1 MRHKALTLNELLNT
15 LAQSDWPG
23 TTSPITVLFV
33 IVLAF
38 AVGLV
43 IGYVY
48 MWTHEALS
56 YSRTFVSALAI
67 LPLIV
72 ALMLVAM
79 AGSLFVAFGLLGVV
93 GVVRF
98 RNVLKDTRDT
108 SFILWGIM
116 EGMAIGTMRFSTAFL
131 GTVGIAA
138 AFLCLRFI
146 SFGER
151 RRYDAVLTLRVTGEV
166 ASQMAT
172 LQQVLKRYA
181 SRLDLASERRATKEG
196 TDITYRLL
204 LRDTSRSG
212 ELQTELTGT
221 PGFESVAVYMH
232 EDEAEI

>member
-1 MRHKALTLNELLNT
+1 MNELLKT
-15 LAQSDWPG
+15 LSQSDWPG
-23 TTSPITVLFV
+23 ITNPLTVLFI

-43 IGYVY
+43 IGFVY

-56 YSRTFVSALAI
+56 YSRTFVGALAM

-79 AGSLFVAFGLLGVV
+79 AGSLFVAFGLLGVF

-108 SFILWGIM
+108 TFILWGIM
-116 EGMAIGTMRFSTAFL
+116 EGMAIGTTRFSIAL
-131 GTVGIAA
+131 LAALGIAA
-138 AFLCLRFI
+138 AFLCLRFM
-146 SFGER
+146 SFGQR

-166 ASQMAT
+166 GPQMAA
-172 LQQVLKRYA
+172 LKQVLKRYA
-181 SRLDLASERRATKEG
+181 TQLHLASERRATKEG

-204 LRDTSRSG
+204 LRDASRSS
-212 ELQTELTGT
+212 ELQSELASTA
-221 PGFESVAVYMH
+221 GFEDVSVFMH
-232 EDEAEI
+232 DDESEI